1 MSALFDVARSGRIG
15 NLHQFS
21 CRTEFNPSKLT
32 PRHQWKQPPNVQHI
46 DTLTELLRR
55 SIIAHMLQRVHAF
68 LLSMVIAIC
77 SPSKLLPQDSSVKDT
92 PQVTAAGVAFTAPA
106 GWSVAGNSSAI
117 SVLAPEGDTHVVVL
131 DEKAADAAA
140 AVAQAWTSYKPGFAR
155 PLRAAVDI
163 PDRDGWTA
171 GKRFVYETSPNER
184 AVVVAVARRS
194 GDNWTVVLL
203 DGSDATFEK
212 RGAQIGLIVGSLRPK
227 GYQRESFAGR
237 KALPLSPERV
247 EELRSF
253 VEASMKKLDVPGAG
267 FALIDQGKV
276 VYEGG
281 IGVKELGKSDR
292 VDANTLFMAASNT
305 KGMTTLLLAKLVDEK
320 KLQWEEP
327 VTKVYPDFKLADEN
341 ITKEIEIKHLICACT
356 GMPRQDFEWLF
367 EYKKFKPASTFTLLS
382 GMHPTS
388 KFGEVFQ
395 YSNLM
400 ASAAGYIGAHVYE
413 PTGELGAA
421 YDRAM
426 ERQIFRPLGMSN
438 TTFDMEKAQ
447 HSNFARPH
455 SDDIDGHTSLI
466 KMDQNYSVVPFRP
479 AGGVWTSAHDLTRYA
494 LLELRRGKL
503 ANGQQF
509 VSEENLLMRRK
520 PQIPVGEDQTYGM
533 GLEVNNHWGIPI
545 VHHGGSLFG
554 YKSDWMILPDAG
566 IGAVLLTNS
575 DNGGNLLGP
584 LMRRLLEVVFDG
596 KREAVASVDAAAANY
611 RTIVAKERA
620 RLTFPAA
627 EEEASKLAQ
636 HYVNAELGNI
646 NVKQSGV
653 HTVFVWDGGES
664 RMASRKN
671 DDGTISF
678 INADPPLSGFEFVK
692 SEKGGKRALV
702 VRDAQHE
709 YVFDEPN

>member
-1 MSALFDVARSGRIG
+1 M
-15 NLHQFS
+15 
-21 CRTEFNPSKLT
+21 
-32 PRHQWKQPPNVQHI
+32 
-46 DTLTELLRR
+46 
-55 SIIAHMLQRVHAF
+55 
-68 LLSMVIAIC
+68 
-77 SPSKLLPQDSSVKDT
+77 
-92 PQVTAAGVAFTAPA
+92 TAAGVAFTAPA

-117 SVLAPEGDTHVVVL
+117 SVLAPEDDTHVVVL
-131 DEKAADAAA
+131 DEKAADAAS

-155 PLRAAVDI
+155 PLKAAVDI
-163 PDRDGWTA
+163 PDQDGWTA

-184 AVVVAVARRS
+184 AVVVAIARRS

-203 DGSDATFEK
+203 DGSGATFGK
-212 RGAQIGLIVGSLRPK
+212 RGGQIGLIVGSLRPK

-237 KALPLSPERV
+237 KALPLTPERV
-247 EELRSF
+247 EQLRSF

-281 IGVKELGKSDR
+281 IGVKELGKPDR

-327 VTKVYPDFKLADEN
+327 VTKVYPDFKLADAN
-341 ITKEIEIKHLICACT
+341 ITQEIEIKHLICACT

-367 EYKKFKPASTFTLLS
+367 EYKKFKPASTFTLLNS
-382 GMHPTS
+382 MRPTS

-413 PTGELGAA
+413 PAGELGAA

-426 ERQIFRPLGMSN
+426 ERQIFRPLGMRD

-447 HSNFARPH
+447 HSNFASPH
-455 SDDIDGHTSLI
+455 SDDIDGHTNLI

-479 AGGVWTSAHDLTRYA
+479 AGGVWTSAHDMTRYA
-494 LLELRRGKL
+494 LLELGRGKL

-520 PQIPVGEDQTYGM
+520 PQIPIGEDQTYGM

-596 KREAVASVDAAAANY
+596 KPEAVASVDAAAANY
-611 RTIVAKERA
+611 RTIVAKKRA

-627 EEEASKLAQ
+627 QEEASKLAQ

-646 NVKQSGV
+646 NVKKPGL

-678 INADPPLSGFEFVK
+678 INADPPLSGFKFVK

-702 VRDAQHE
+702 VRDGQHE

>member
-1 MSALFDVARSGRIG
+1 MTNRVRVIWLSVLIGTCAPGQLLPENNPQNVPQKTPAGVTFATPGAWTVASDSGRI
-15 NLHQFS
+15 
-21 CRTEFNPSKLT
+21 
-32 PRHQWKQPPNVQHI
+32 
-46 DTLTELLRR
+46 
-55 SIIAHMLQRVHAF
+55 
-68 LLSMVIAIC
+68 
-77 SPSKLLPQDSSVKDT
+77 
-92 PQVTAAGVAFTAPA
+92 TATAPE
-106 GWSVAGNSSAI
+106 S
-117 SVLAPEGDTHVVVL
+117 DTHVVVL
-131 DEKAADAAA
+131 DEKAPDAAT
-140 AVAQAWTSYKPGFAR
+140 AVSQAWTTYKPGFAR
-155 PLRAAVDI
+155 PVRASVNI
-163 PDRDGWTA
+163 PDHDGWKD
-171 GKRFVYETSPNER
+171 GKQFVYETSPNEK
-184 AVVVAVARRS
+184 ATVVAIAYRA

-203 DGSDATFEK
+203 DGSDATFGK

-227 GYQRESFAGR
+227 DYQRESFAGR
-237 KALPLSPERV
+237 KPLPLTSERI
-247 EELRSF
+247 EQLRSF
-253 VEASMKKLDVPGAG
+253 VEASVKKLDVPGAG

-305 KGMTTLLLAKLVDEK
+305 KGMTTLLLARLVDEK
-320 KLQWEEP
+320 KLDWDEP
-327 VTKVYPDFKLADEN
+327 VIKAYPDFKLADEA

-356 GMPRQDFEWLF
+356 GMPRQDFEWIF
-367 EYKKFKPASTFTLLS
+367 EYKKLKPESTFTLLS
-382 GMHPTS
+382 GMKPTS

-400 ASAAGYIGAHVYE
+400 ASAAGYIGAHVYDPAGE
-413 PTGELGAA
+413 PGKA

-426 ERQIFRPLGMSN
+426 ENQIFKPLGMYN

-447 HSNFARPH
+447 HGDFASPH
-455 SDDIDGHTSLI
+455 SNDIDGRTRLI

-479 AGGVWTSAHDLTRYA
+479 AGGVWISAHDMTQYA

-503 ANGQQF
+503 PGGRQF

-520 PQIPVGEDQTYGM
+520 PQIPIGEDETYGM

-575 DNGGNLLGP
+575 DRGGALLGP
-584 LMRRLLEVVFDG
+584 LMRHLLEVVYDA
-596 KREAVASVDAAAANY
+596 KPEAVASVDASVNNY
-611 RTIVAKERA
+611 RTVGEKERA

-627 EEEASKLAQ
+627 EEEASKLAP
-636 HYVNAELGNI
+636 HYVNAQLGNI
-646 NVKQSGV
+646 NVKKSGV
-653 HTVFVWDGGES
+653 YTLFVSDGGES
-664 RMASRKN
+664 RMATRKN

-678 INADPPLSGFEFVK
+678 VNADPPLSGFEFVK
-692 SEKGGKRALV
+692 SEKDGKRALI

-709 YVFDEPN
+709 YVFLETT